1 MGDVIISHKNEKVKN
16 LEKLQKP
23 RERRAQNS
31 IIIEGER
38 EIESALGAGLK
49 IKDFFYCPQLI
60 KNQKLLEKLQI
71 SLKSSQEVSPEIFK
85 KLTYKENP
93 DGFLAVAEPKFFSL
107 KDLKLPK
114 NPLILVLEAV
124 EKPGNLGGILR
135 TAYAAGVT
143 AVIINDSQT
152 DIYNPNV
159 IRASMGY
166 IFIVPTIVSTIKE
179 TAEFLKKNKINICG
193 TAIRGGGNYTKI
205 NYKKPT
211 AIVLGTENSGLS
223 QNWIKKLDDKI
234 TIPMKSGIDSL
245 NVSVSAAILIYEIGR
260 QRNFVDF

>member
-1 MGDVIISHKNEKVKN
+1 MGDVIISQKNEKVKN

-38 EIESALGAGLK
+38 EITAALAAGLNV
-49 IKDFFYCPQLI
+49 KDFFYCPQLA
-60 KNQKLLEKLQI
+60 KNQKLLEKLRI
-71 SLKSSQEVSPEIFK
+71 SLKNSQEVSPEVFK

-93 DGFLAVAEPKFFSL
+93 DGFLAVAEPRYLSL
-107 KDLKLPK
+107 KELKLPK

-143 AVIINDSQT
+143 AVIINDAQT

-179 TAEFLKKNKINICG
+179 TADFLKKNKINICG
-193 TAIRGGGNYTKI
+193 ATSRGGENYTKI
-205 NYKKPT
+205 DFKKPA

-223 QNWIKKLDDKI
+223 QDWIKKLNAKI
-234 TIPMKSGIDSL
+234 TIPMKPGIDSL
-245 NVSVSAAILIYEIGR
+245 NVSVSAAILAYEIGR
-260 QRNFVDF
+260 QRNFK